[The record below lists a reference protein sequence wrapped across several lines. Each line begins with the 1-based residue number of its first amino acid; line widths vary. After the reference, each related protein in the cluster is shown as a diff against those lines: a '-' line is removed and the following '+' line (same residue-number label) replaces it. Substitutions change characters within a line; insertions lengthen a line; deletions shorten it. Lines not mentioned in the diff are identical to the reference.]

1 MVDGGTNAIRRL
13 SKRDA
18 ERLLADYDANPIA
31 TLSTALRIVLE
42 LPDGDWPDLLAAA
55 PLDDSRRRRL
65 LAADHAVLD
74 DLAAELNEARTFGT
88 A

>member
-18 ERLLADYDANPIA
+18 EQLLADYDANPIGA
-31 TLSTALRIVLE
+31 LSTALRIVLE
-42 LPDGDWPDLLAAA
+42 LPDCDWPDLLAAA
-55 PLDDSRRRRL
+55 PLEDSRRRRL
-65 LAADHAVLD
+65 LATDHASLD
-74 DLAAELNEARTFGT
+74 DLAAELNEARTFDT